1 SYDDINAK
9 DRPTARYRKAP
20 PPKPLGKLLARESK
34 ANMTVTPITTLDEF
48 NELINSGKIICID
61 FWATWCGP
69 CRMISPIFEKLSE
82 SEDFAG
88 AEFYKVDVDEA
99 SDVSAEV
106 GIKAMPTFMVFKDG
120 EKLGELVGAD
130 DEELENLL
138 KTHAVVE
145 E

>member
-1 SYDDINAK
+1 
-9 DRPTARYRKAP
+9 
-20 PPKPLGKLLARESK
+20 
-34 ANMTVTPITTLDEF
+34 MTVTPITTLDEF
-48 NELINSGKIICID
+48 NEIINSGKIICID

-82 SEDFAG
+82 SEDFAE
-88 AEFYKVDVDEA
+88 AEFYKVDVDAA
-99 SDVSAEV
+99 SEVSAEV

-130 DEELENLL
+130 AEELENLL
-138 KTHAVVE
+138 KTHVVVE